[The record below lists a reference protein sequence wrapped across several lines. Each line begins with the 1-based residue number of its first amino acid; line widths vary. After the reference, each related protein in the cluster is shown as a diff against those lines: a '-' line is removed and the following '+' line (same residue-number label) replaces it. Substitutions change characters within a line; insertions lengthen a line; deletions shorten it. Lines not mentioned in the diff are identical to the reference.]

1 MYTSESTPTHL
12 PWATLCKSRLY
23 PSVRGFGF
31 GLWAL
36 PVKVMLCQTIIMATR
51 FSGRGRIQRKTWC
64 IGWDPM
70 PELTITSAYVHSNH
84 LPWATVSALMPESTL
99 TLCQSP
105 SWSSDL
111 ASDYRTCDIGQSTAH
126 INKYWIDFWPKND
139 YQAQYSIIFFWSGFT
154 KTDPW
159 AILAIPVSLS

>member
-1 MYTSESTPTHL
+1 MSTSESTPTHL

-70 PELTITSAYVHSNH
+70 PELTITSAYVNSNTSTMGNRKCPYARVDPNSMSESVMVFGFGLR
-84 LPWATVSALMPESTL
+84 LP
-99 TLCQSP
+99 
-105 SWSSDL
+105 DL
-111 ASDYRTCDIGQSTAH
+111 RYRTVYCT
-126 INKYWIDFWPKND
+126 
-139 YQAQYSIIFFWSGFT
+139 YQ
-154 KTDPW
+154 
-159 AILAIPVSLS
+159 